1 MNHRHV
7 AWLTAIVYFIQGAL
21 GISAVA
27 LPIYFRSLGWSIE
40 QITTIASLAS
50 LPWIF
55 KIVYGYFSDS
65 FPLFGVRRKS
75 YLLVYLFCSIAGWVA
90 LAVWG
95 KQPSAVLVSLWI
107 ANLGFAGTDV
117 ITDGLIVEK
126 SDREWSRLYQSLA
139 WGFRSLGAVAT
150 GMLGGWLMS
159 HVEPQTIFLITAC
172 LPLLALPPLLLVR
185 EQPLQ
190 AGPRSF
196 GGINT
201 AKEILR
207 FCLRKETLGWFV
219 FLSLSTSSALFG
231 TPFFFHMK
239 EKLYFAND
247 FLGFLISLG
256 WAGAALGSLAFGF
269 WMTKIPVKQMLYV
282 VVAVNVLN
290 ILSTYAVRG
299 PDSAAW
305 LILFG
310 GIAMGIVLIPLMS
323 VAAEMTRGSGAEGS
337 IFALMMGFFNLSQI
351 VWGFLGGKFFSVIGV
366 TGLILIS
373 ALIQASAFFLIGPFL
388 RKQNQTQHSVVG

>member
-7 AWLTAIVYFIQGAL
+7 AWLTAVVYFIQGAL

-27 LPIYFRSLGWSIE
+27 LPIYFRNLGWSIE

-75 YLLVYLFCSIAGWVA
+75 YLLVYLFCSVAGWVA
-90 LAVWG
+90 LACWG

-117 ITDGLIVEK
+117 ITDGLVVEK
-126 SDREWSRLYQSLA
+126 SDAEWSRLYQSLA
-139 WGFRSLGAVAT
+139 WGCRSLGAVAT

-159 HVEPQTIFLITAC
+159 QVEPKTIFLITAC
-172 LPLLALPPLLLVR
+172 LPLLALPPLLLVH
-185 EQPLQ
+185 EQAPH
-190 AGPRSF
+190 AGPRSL
-196 GGINT
+196 GGLNT
-201 AKEILR
+201 AQEVLR
-207 FCLRKETLGWFV
+207 FCVRKETLGWFA

-239 EKLYFAND
+239 EKLFFAND

-269 WMTKIPVKQMLYV
+269 WMTKIPVKQTLYV
-282 VVAVNVLN
+282 VVAVNVIN
-290 ILSTYAVRG
+290 ILSTCAVRG
-299 PDSAAW
+299 PDSAVW

-310 GIAMGIVLIPLMS
+310 GIATGIVLIPMMS
-323 VAAEMTRGSGAEGS
+323 VAAEMTRGTGAEGS

-351 VWGFLGGKFFSVIGV
+351 AWGFLGGKLFEPIGV
-366 TGLILIS
+366 NGLILIS
-373 ALIQASAFFLIGPFL
+373 AFFQMAAFFLIGPFV
-388 RKQNQTQHSVVG
+388 RNQKNTSAASVD